1 MNLSTKSIE
10 ERAKLTAHFP
20 LALVGPANAGKTY
33 ALESMSAEDKARTVI
48 LNFDTKPLGTGASDE
63 FYSVYAISATQ
74 DTLKSRVK
82 ALSDQARQFK
92 ADGKPIPEHIKDFGK
107 HLSNIQK
114 HSFFIDDNE
123 AIDKIVSEI
132 LELTFNPDVDRI
144 VMDTATAMID
154 FCESWSQANFS
165 GRDCWSQYGNAVK
178 RILQALKE
186 ATIFGMK
193 YTYVF
198 SHHDNIPAAQYDIT
212 PKEIV
217 KVKGSIM
224 SGNFEQHFSTI
235 VFTHQNVDKQRIFEC
250 SNHNMLDTSRTK
262 SVINEFKFVR
272 TSLDDLEQ
280 VFAGNLSVIEAQA
293 NDTTT
298 D

>member
-10 ERAKLTAHFP
+10 EKAKLTVHFP
-20 LALVGPANAGKTY
+20 LALVGPASAGKTY
-33 ALESMSAEDKARTVI
+33 ALESMPAEDKKRTVV
-48 LNFDTKPLGTGASDE
+48 LNFDTKPLSTGASDE
-63 FYSVYAISATQ
+63 FYSVYAVSATQ

-82 ALSDQARQFK
+82 ALSDQAKQFK
-92 ADGKPIPEHIKDFGK
+92 ADNKPVPDHIKEFGK

-123 AIDKIVSEI
+123 AIDKIVSEL

-144 VMDTATAMID
+144 VLDTATAMID
-154 FCESWSQANFS
+154 FCESWSQANFT
-165 GRDCWSQYGNAVK
+165 GRDCWAQYGNAVK
-178 RILQALKE
+178 RILQAIKE
-186 ATIFGMK
+186 ATIFGLK

-217 KVKGSIM
+217 KVKGGIM
-224 SGNFEQHFSTI
+224 SGNFEQAFSTI
-235 VFTHQNVDKQRIFEC
+235 VFTHQNTDGERIFEC
-250 SNHNMLDTSRTK
+250 DNDNMLDTSRCK
-262 SVINEFKFVR
+262 LVDSKFKFIR

-280 VFAGNLSVIEAQA
+280 VLSGNRTLIEAQA
-293 NDTTT
+293 DDSTA